1 MTAFVSLPVQVFFV
15 ESICDD
21 PDIIAENIKVSEPRR
36 VAARSRDPVR
46 FSLFLLERAEPSSL
60 CQPAGVLAGP
70 GLVFVPQQKRGETL
84 PAASP
89 SFSLQFGSFQTSCC
103 ACSSRLSQHV
113 PCFSRDFSH
122 SLCLKTAS
130 EAEQPGLRRL

>member
-46 FSLFLLERAEPSSL
+46 FQF
-60 CQPAGVLAGP
+60 
-70 GLVFVPQQKRGETL
+70 VFVGT
-84 PAASP
+84 
-89 SFSLQFGSFQTSCC
+89 G
-103 ACSSRLSQHV
+103 
-113 PCFSRDFSH
+113 
-122 SLCLKTAS
+122 
-130 EAEQPGLRRL
+130 